1 MTDDRPIQPTGSGT
15 LIWHKPLTRDVV
27 DCAKFARYEAR
38 PIIPSPE
45 RDMAITIE
53 ELGA

>member
-1 MTDDRPIQPTGSGT
+1 MTDTPRQATGSGT
-15 LIWHKPLTRDVV
+15 LIWHKPLVRDVV
-27 DCAKFARYEAR
+27 DCAQFAKYEAR

-45 RDMAITIE
+45 RDMVITQE